1 MACGCGSV
9 STPNSTTP
17 NLQGCRRVW
26 ELGIEEL
33 GEFAWLAAA
42 DRCQRPTPQLPTSK
56 GAGEFGSWELRSWES
71 SHGLRLRIGV
81 NAQLHNSQPPRWRR
95 VLEVGIEELGE
106 FAWLAAADRCQ
117 RPTPQLPTSKGAGE
131 CGSWELRSWE
141 SSHGLRLRIGVNA
154 QLHNSQPPRVP
165 ESLGVGN

>member
-1 MACGCGSV
+1 MDCGCGSV

-26 ELGIEEL
+26 ELRIEEL
-33 GEFAWLAAA
+33 
-42 DRCQRPTPQLPTSK
+42 
-56 GAGEFGSWELRSWES
+56 
-71 SHGLRLRIGV
+71 
-81 NAQLHNSQPPRWRR
+81 
-95 VLEVGIEELGE
+95 GIEELGE

-165 ESLGVGN
+165 ESLGVEN